1 MEGLDVARTDND
13 SWDLA
18 SSVGATATMVAAARA
33 IATNVDDP
41 LIDDPFAEPLVRA
54 VGVDFFTRWASGEL
68 DLAAVDDGE
77 AGWGLNMM
85 TDMMAARTRY
95 FDEFFHDAARAGIRQ
110 GVILASGLD
119 ARGYRLHWA
128 EGTKIFEIDQPL
140 VIEFK
145 TATLAGLGALPTTD
159 LRFVP
164 IDLRR
169 DWPTALRQAG
179 FDADQPTAWI
189 AEGLLPFLPST
200 AQDLLFDEL
209 TELSAPG
216 SRVATESLGSGPDG
230 DAAKAEATMA
240 AFTQQWREHGLDIDI
255 SELWYHD
262 DRNDVAKYLDA
273 RGWSSVGT
281 TMRELLARNGLPP
294 APQQEDGFSVADNV
308 YYTSTR

>member
-1 MEGLDVARTDND
+1 MARTDND

-128 EGTKIFEIDQPL
+128 DGSKVFEIDQPQ

-179 FDADQPTAWI
+179 FDPDQPTAWI
-189 AEGLLPFLPST
+189 AEGLLPFLPSA

-216 SRVATESLGSGPDG
+216 SRVATESLSSGPDG
-230 DAAKAEATMA
+230 DAAKAEATMT

-294 APQQEDGFSVADNV
+294 APEQEDGFSVADNV

>member
-1 MEGLDVARTDND
+1 MARTDND

-85 TDMMAARTRY
+85 TDMMAARTRH

-128 EGTKIFEIDQPL
+128 DGSKVFEIDQPQ

-179 FDADQPTAWI
+179 FDPDQPTAWI
-189 AEGLLPFLPST
+189 AEGLLPFLPSA

-230 DAAKAEATMA
+230 DAAKAEATMT

-294 APQQEDGFSVADNV
+294 APEQEDGFSVADNV
-308 YYTSTR
+308 YYTSMR

>member
-1 MEGLDVARTDND
+1 MARTDND

-128 EGTKIFEIDQPL
+128 DGSKVFEIDQPQ

-179 FDADQPTAWI
+179 FDPDQPTAWI
-189 AEGLLPFLPST
+189 AEGLLPFLPSA

-230 DAAKAEATMA
+230 DAAKAEATMT

-294 APQQEDGFSVADNV
+294 APEQEDGFSVADNV

>member
-1 MEGLDVARTDND
+1 
-13 SWDLA
+13 
-18 SSVGATATMVAAARA
+18 
-33 IATNVDDP
+33 
-41 LIDDPFAEPLVRA
+41 
-54 VGVDFFTRWASGEL
+54 
-68 DLAAVDDGE
+68 
-77 AGWGLNMM
+77 
-85 TDMMAARTRY
+85 MAARTRY
-95 FDEFFHDAARAGIRQ
+95 FDEFFHDAALAGIRQ

-128 EGTKIFEIDQPL
+128 DGTKIFEIDQPQ

-179 FDADQPTAWI
+179 FDPDQPTAWI
-189 AEGLLPFLPST
+189 AEGLLPFLPSA

-230 DAAKAEATMA
+230 DAAKAEATMT

-294 APQQEDGFSVADNV
+294 APEQEDGFSVADNV